1 MAIKQ
6 PTTRAWP
13 SRLDQQE
20 HQSAKNQAPE
30 SREQNPRAGQP
41 SRAGQ
46 PLIAAQMTCNPS
58 GSVQYSEGQKQ
69 MARSEKDRTIS
80 S

>member
-41 SRAGQ
+41 
-46 PLIAAQMTCNPS
+46 LIAAQMTCNPS